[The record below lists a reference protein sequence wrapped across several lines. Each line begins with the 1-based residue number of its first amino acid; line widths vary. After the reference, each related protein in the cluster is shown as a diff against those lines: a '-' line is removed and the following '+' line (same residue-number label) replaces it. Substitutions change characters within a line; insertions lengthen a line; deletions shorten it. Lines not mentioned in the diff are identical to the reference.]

1 MTVPFLI
8 GAMPFPK
15 KYRFGR
21 FQKKHQFGIL
31 QKKLKVTSDFSIHNK
46 RKDVKRSEPLISA
59 YQHSRTLNWYFFGNG
74 RLPFSLHSLIHTIKS
89 MTDKKKS
96 SLFKWSYKYEC
107 HFRYRLT
114 FATITWKNEEI
125 QSTIL
130 RTLYDSW
137 SPHKQV
143 NNVLISIIA
152 QNCFVQLMT
161 LLVNKMLKMGIIDP
175 AIVQAWVFC
184 DDMKREFKRLVLLA
198 SNHLNIPI

>member
-1 MTVPFLI
+1 
-8 GAMPFPK
+8 
-15 KYRFGR
+15 
-21 FQKKHQFGIL
+21 
-31 QKKLKVTSDFSIHNK
+31 
-46 RKDVKRSEPLISA
+46 
-59 YQHSRTLNWYFFGNG
+59 
-74 RLPFSLHSLIHTIKS
+74 
-89 MTDKKKS
+89 MTDKKG
-96 SLFKWSYKYEC
+96 SLFKFKRSYKYEY

-152 QNCFVQLMT
+152 QNCCVQLMT

-198 SNHLNIPI
+198 SNHLNIPIYRVIITNK